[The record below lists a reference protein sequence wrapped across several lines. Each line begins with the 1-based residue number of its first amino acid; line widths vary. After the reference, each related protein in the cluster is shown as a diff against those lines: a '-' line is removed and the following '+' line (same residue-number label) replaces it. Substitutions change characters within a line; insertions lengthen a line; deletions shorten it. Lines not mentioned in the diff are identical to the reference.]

1 MTQLSAG
8 QRFRQALAEEQPL
21 QVIGAINA
29 NHALLA
35 KRAGF
40 RAIYL
45 SGGGVAAGSLG
56 LPDLGINTLDDV
68 LTDVRRI
75 TDVCDLPLLVD
86 IDTGFGPSAFNIERT
101 IKNLI
106 KAGAAAAHIEDQVG
120 AKRCGHR
127 PGKEI
132 VSCEEMVDRVKAA
145 ADAKTDPDFF
155 LIARTDAIQAEG
167 VDAAIERCQAYVE
180 AGADGIFAEAAY
192 DLPTYKRFVEAL
204 NVPVLANITEFGATP
219 LFTRDELASVGVAI
233 QLYPLSAFRAANKAA
248 ESVYT
253 SIRQNGHQKDVI
265 ELMQTRAELY
275 DRIGYHAF
283 EQKLDAL
290 FAAGK
295 SKNSEVVGWA
305 GRRFASAHR
314 VSTAGGL
321 RRITAR
327 LPYAEHSRTKRVEE
341 ITMSA
346 TETTPGFKPKKS
358 VALSGTAAGNTALCT
373 VGRTGNDLHYRG
385 YDVLDFANRCEFE
398 EIAHLLVH
406 GKLPNVAELAG
417 YKAKL
422 KALRGLP
429 AGVKAALEQLPPSA
443 HPMDVMRTAVSVLGC
458 LAPEKDDHNHP
469 GARDIADKLMAS
481 LGSALLY
488 WYHYSHNGKRI
499 EVETDDDS
507 IGGHFLHLLHGE
519 KPRESWVRAMHTSLN
534 LYAEHEFNASTFT
547 SRVIAGT
554 GSDLFSCIAG
564 AIGALRGPKHG
575 GANEVAF
582 EVQKRYGS
590 PDEAEA
596 DIRER
601 VGRKEVVIGFGHP
614 VYTVSD
620 PRNKIIKEVARELS
634 VEQVNT
640 KMYDIAERLESV
652 MWEIK
657 KMFPNLDWFSAVSY
671 HMMGVPTAM
680 FTPLFVIARTAGWS
694 AHVIEQRI
702 DGKIIRPSAN
712 YTGPEDLKFVPL
724 KERK

>member
-1 MTQLSAG
+1 MTPLSTQSSAG
-8 QRFRQALAEEQPL
+8 QRFRQALAEEKPL

-132 VSCEEMVDRVKAA
+132 VSCEEMVDRVRAA
-145 ADAKTDPDFF
+145 ADAKTDPNFF

-167 VDAAIERCQAYVE
+167 VDAAIERCQRYVE

-192 DLPTYKRFVEAL
+192 DLPTYQRFVEAL
-204 NVPVLANITEFGATP
+204 NVPILANITEFGATP

-295 SKNSEVVGWA
+295 K
-305 GRRFASAHR
+305 
-314 VSTAGGL
+314 
-321 RRITAR
+321 
-327 LPYAEHSRTKRVEE
+327 
-341 ITMSA
+341 
-346 TETTPGFKPKKS
+346 
-358 VALSGTAAGNTALCT
+358 
-373 VGRTGNDLHYRG
+373 
-385 YDVLDFANRCEFE
+385 
-398 EIAHLLVH
+398 
-406 GKLPNVAELAG
+406 
-417 YKAKL
+417 
-422 KALRGLP
+422 
-429 AGVKAALEQLPPSA
+429 
-443 HPMDVMRTAVSVLGC
+443 
-458 LAPEKDDHNHP
+458 
-469 GARDIADKLMAS
+469 
-481 LGSALLY
+481 
-488 WYHYSHNGKRI
+488 
-499 EVETDDDS
+499 
-507 IGGHFLHLLHGE
+507 
-519 KPRESWVRAMHTSLN
+519 
-534 LYAEHEFNASTFT
+534 
-547 SRVIAGT
+547 
-554 GSDLFSCIAG
+554 
-564 AIGALRGPKHG
+564 
-575 GANEVAF
+575 
-582 EVQKRYGS
+582 
-590 PDEAEA
+590 
-596 DIRER
+596 
-601 VGRKEVVIGFGHP
+601 
-614 VYTVSD
+614 
-620 PRNKIIKEVARELS
+620 
-634 VEQVNT
+634 
-640 KMYDIAERLESV
+640 
-652 MWEIK
+652 
-657 KMFPNLDWFSAVSY
+657 
-671 HMMGVPTAM
+671 
-680 FTPLFVIARTAGWS
+680 
-694 AHVIEQRI
+694 
-702 DGKIIRPSAN
+702 
-712 YTGPEDLKFVPL
+712 
-724 KERK
+724 